1 MGPRMFIRGN
11 IRERGYVPAAF
22 LAASMG
28 PRMFI
33 RGNKVAETRL
43 TSSAGGFNGA
53 ADVHPRK
60 RAATDGHPNTTVLQ
74 WGRGCSSAETL
85 YRVAMLP
92 RFAGLQ
98 WGRGCSSAETGVA
111 PGILQVDAELQWGRG
126 CSSAE
131 TAVGKSIVEDSLL
144 LQWGRGCS
152 SAETRAS
159 RRIAQRWKRFNGAAD
174 VHPRKQDVYD
184 AFCRRALVASMG
196 PRMFIRGNLP
206 VQPSRWALPSA
217 LQWGRGCSS
226 AETDN

>member
-131 TAVGKSIVEDSLL
+131 T
-144 LQWGRGCS
+144 
-152 SAETRAS
+152 RAS